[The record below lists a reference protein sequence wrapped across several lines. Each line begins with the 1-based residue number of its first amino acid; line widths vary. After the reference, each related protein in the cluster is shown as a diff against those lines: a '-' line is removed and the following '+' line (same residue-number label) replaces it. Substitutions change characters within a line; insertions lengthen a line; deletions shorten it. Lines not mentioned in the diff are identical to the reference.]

1 MISTFEINFF
11 SSIMLLAYGLRILLK
26 GLKKFP
32 IESVD
37 MVLYLFITL
46 VLQLKITVIRSFN
59 SFMT

>member
-26 GLKKFP
+26 GLKQFP